1 MKKGETY
8 TGRVQYVDFP
18 NKAAVFTESQNSE
31 DNGQKVIVKN
41 SIPGQKV
48 RFMVNKSAVEDVRA
62 DCLRCLKMHRQKRRT
77 DVSISERAAAVS
89 TRVCSMKNS

>member
-8 TGRVQYVDFP
+8 TGRVQHVDFP
-18 NKAAVFTESQNSE
+18 NKAVVFTESENPE

-48 RFMVNKSAVEDVRA
+48 RFMVNKSAAANVKA
-62 DCLRCLKMHRQKRRT
+62 DCFRCLKMHRQKRQT
-77 DVSISERAAAVS
+77 DVSISEHAVAVS

>member
-8 TGRVQYVDFP
+8 TGRVQHVDFP
-18 NKAAVFTESQNSE
+18 NKAVVFTESENPE

-41 SIPGQKV
+41 SIPGQKAANV
-48 RFMVNKSAVEDVRA
+48 KA
-62 DCLRCLKMHRQKRRT
+62 DCFRCLKMHRQKRQT
-77 DVSISERAAAVS
+77 DVSISEHAAAVS

>member
-8 TGRVQYVDFP
+8 TGRVQHVDFP
-18 NKAAVFTESQNSE
+18 NKAVVFTESENPE

-48 RFMVNKSAVEDVRA
+48 RFMVNKKRGGKCEGRLLQVLENA
-62 DCLRCLKMHRQKRRT
+62 RQKRQT
-77 DVSISERAAAVS
+77 DVSISEHAAAVS

>member
-8 TGRVQYVDFP
+8 TGRVQHVDFP
-18 NKAAVFTESQNSE
+18 NKAVVFTESENPE
-31 DNGQKVIVKN
+31 ENGQKVIVKN

-48 RFMVNKSAVEDVRA
+48 RFMVNK
-62 DCLRCLKMHRQKRRT
+62 KRGGKCEGRLLQT
-77 DVSISERAAAVS
+77 DVSISEHAVAVS

>member
-8 TGRVQYVDFP
+8 TGSVQHVDFP
-18 NKAAVFTESQNSE
+18 NKAVVFTESENPE

-48 RFMVNKSAVEDVRA
+48 RFMVNKKRGGKCEGRLLQVLENAPSETA
-62 DCLRCLKMHRQKRRT
+62 DRCKHFGTCGGCVYQS
-77 DVSISERAAAVS
+77 VQY
-89 TRVCSMKNS
+89 